1 MNHRDTEKLTFELL
15 ETWSTFNHYAKE
27 AQTFENPED
36 VHQARIR
43 LRKLITFARLVD
55 LTEEPV
61 YLIWKRLMHAFG
73 EVRDLDVQLE
83 ATSNKTEIDQLFAN
97 HVALQLQ
104 GKRSTLIETMHLLI
118 SNELDRS
125 VRRFLAGPMTKR
137 LKRMSEKELIQ
148 AAEKRY
154 EKKREQFEKVQR
166 KDSPKRIERMHELRL
181 ATKAYRYTVEYLR
194 PYTNQPKS
202 AVDRLKTTQTQLGH
216 INDTYQ
222 RLERWRSFE
231 VPTAYQAE
239 RLHQIKRLEDELRN
253 ALDQVEIAHG

>member
-1 MNHRDTEKLTFELL
+1 MNHRDTENLTFELL

-27 AQTFENPED
+27 AQHFENPED

-83 ATSNKTEIDQLFAN
+83 ATSNKTEMDQLFAN
-97 HVALQLQ
+97 HIALQLQ

-125 VRRFLAGPMTKR
+125 VRRFLAGPMTKQLR
-137 LKRMSEKELIQ
+137 RMSEKELIQ
-148 AAEKRY
+148 SAEKRY
-154 EKKREQFEKVQR
+154 EKKREHFEKVQR
-166 KDSPKRIERMHELRL
+166 KDGAKRIERMHELRL
-181 ATKAYRYTVEYLR
+181 ATKAYRYAVEYLR
-194 PYTNQPKS
+194 PYTKQPKS
-202 AVDRLKTTQTQLGH
+202 AVDRLKATQTRLGQ

-222 RLERWRSFE
+222 LLERWRSFE
-231 VPTAYQAE
+231 VPTAYQKE
-239 RLHQIKRLEDELRN
+239 RLRQIERLEDELRTS
-253 ALDQVEIAHG
+253 LDQVEIAHG

>member
-104 GKRSTLIETMHLLI
+104 GKRSTLIETMPVSYTHL
-118 SNELDRS
+118 R
-125 VRRFLAGPMTKR
+125 A
-137 LKRMSEKELIQ
+137 
-148 AAEKRY
+148 
-154 EKKREQFEKVQR
+154 
-166 KDSPKRIERMHELRL
+166 HE
-181 ATKAYRYTVEYLR
+181 T
-194 PYTNQPKS
+194 
-202 AVDRLKTTQTQLGH
+202 
-216 INDTYQ
+216 
-222 RLERWRSFE
+222 
-231 VPTAYQAE
+231 
-239 RLHQIKRLEDELRN
+239 
-253 ALDQVEIAHG
+253 

>member
-27 AQTFENPED
+27 SQTFENPED
-36 VHQARIR
+36 IHQARIR
-43 LRKLITFARLVD
+43 LRKLITFARLVE

-83 ATSNKTEIDQLFAN
+83 ATSKKTEIDQLFAN

-125 VRRFLAGPMTKR
+125 VRRFLASP
-137 LKRMSEKELIQ
+137 
-148 AAEKRY
+148 KRY

>member
-1 MNHRDTEKLTFELL
+1 
-15 ETWSTFNHYAKE
+15 
-27 AQTFENPED
+27 
-36 VHQARIR
+36 
-43 LRKLITFARLVD
+43 
-55 LTEEPV
+55 
-61 YLIWKRLMHAFG
+61 
-73 EVRDLDVQLE
+73 
-83 ATSNKTEIDQLFAN
+83 
-97 HVALQLQ
+97 
-104 GKRSTLIETMHLLI
+104 MHLLI

-166 KDSPKRIERMHELRL
+166 KDGTKRVERMHELRL

-194 PYTNQPKS
+194 PYTHQPKS
-202 AVDRLKTTQTQLGH
+202 AVDRLKATQTRLGH

-231 VPTAYQAE
+231 VPSAYQEE
-239 RLHQIKRLEDELRN
+239 RLRQIKRLENELRS
-253 ALDQVEIAHG
+253 ALDQIEIAHG